1 MANHEPPP
9 DLRLQLITAALAV
22 LEGGGEVGLRAIAR
36 DVGVSAMAPYR
47 HFKDKAALLAA
58 VVRRGFEELHNELEG
73 ADAVADAGEAVVAQ
87 GEAYIA
93 FARRHPAL
101 FQLMF
106 GTHKGLPPEE
116 NTAYGVLV
124 RRVRQLDPVSPE
136 AAALACWSAVHGMA
150 MLTLGWGTAP
160 DTGLRERAALTLVVA
175 GLSAGK
181 RGR

>member
-1 MANHEPPP
+1 MADDEELPE
-9 DLRLQLITAALAV
+9 LRLRLIAAALAA
-22 LEGGGEVGLRAIAR
+22 LEGGGEVGLRAVAR

-47 HFKDKAALLAA
+47 HFKDKAALLTA
-58 VVRRGFEELHNELEG
+58 VVQRGFQELRNALEG
-73 ADAVADAGEAVVAQ
+73 ADAVADAREALVAQ
-87 GEAYIA
+87 GEAYIS

-106 GTHKGLPPEE
+106 GIHKGPPPEV

-124 RRVRQLDPVSPE
+124 RRVRQLGPVSPE

-150 MLTLGWGTAP
+150 MLTLAWGTEP
-160 DTGLRERAALTLVVA
+160 NTGQREREALTLVVA
-175 GLSAGK
+175 GLSAEK